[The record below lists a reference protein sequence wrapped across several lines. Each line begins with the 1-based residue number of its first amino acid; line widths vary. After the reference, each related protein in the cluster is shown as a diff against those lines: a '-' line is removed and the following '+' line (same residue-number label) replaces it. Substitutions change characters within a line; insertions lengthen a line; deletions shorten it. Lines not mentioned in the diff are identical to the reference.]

1 MEHIEHISSGWYV
14 VKHIDVYVYFR
25 PALTGK
31 FKRRTHESTQTVEFQ
46 SSPYVGI
53 FALRVIDRGFVFSH
67 THAHAHTHTY
77 TYTHPRACLHTHMHT
92 HTHTHNWFML

>member
-67 THAHAHTHTY
+67 TH
-77 TYTHPRACLHTHMHT
+77 T
-92 HTHTHNWFML
+92 HTHTRTQRRSGLHPNTA